1 MQEGFRLLGKL
12 VLVTGAAR
20 SGKSEFAERLATQHK
35 GIVTYI
41 ATARC
46 NSQDLDWQARI
57 ERHRQRRPQGW
68 QLEEVPLDISGSLER
83 WSQPQACV
91 LLDSLG
97 TWVANGLEEED
108 GLWGDRRDRWLETAR
123 NFPGTCI
130 VVAEETG
137 WGVVPAYASGRLF
150 RDRLG
155 EVTRHLGA
163 IADETYLI
171 VAGRILNLS
180 KIADPL

>member
-1 MQEGFRLLGKL
+1 M
-12 VLVTGAAR
+12 LVTGAAR
-20 SGKSEFAERLATQHK
+20 SGKSEFAEWLAIQHK

-41 ATARC
+41 ATARS
-46 NSQDLDWQARI
+46 NSQDPDWQARI
-57 ERHRQRRPQGW
+57 ERHRQRRPQSW
-68 QLEEVPLDISGSLER
+68 QLEEVPLQLSASLER
-83 WSQPQACV
+83 WSGPERCV

-97 TWVANGLEEED
+97 TWVANGLEETEED
-108 GLWGDRRDRWLETAR
+108 WGDRRDRWLQSAR
-123 NFPGTCI
+123 NFSGTCI

-155 EVTRHLGA
+155 EVTRRLGA

-171 VAGRILNLS
+171 VAGRVLNLS
-180 KIADPL
+180 QIAAPLPDIL

>member
-1 MQEGFRLLGKL
+1 MGNL

-20 SGKSEFAERLATQHK
+20 SGKSEFAERLANQHK

-41 ATARC
+41 ATARS
-46 NSQDLDWQARI
+46 NSQDPDWQARI
-57 ERHRQRRPQGW
+57 EQHRQRRPQDW
-68 QLEEVPLDISGSLER
+68 RVQEVPLEISRSLEDC
-83 WSQPQACV
+83 SQPQVCV

-97 TWVANGLEEED
+97 TWVANGLEEGEED
-108 GLWGDRRDRWLETAR
+108 WGDRRDHWLQTAR
-123 NFPGTCI
+123 DFAGTCI

-155 EVTRHLGA
+155 DVTRRLGA

-180 KIADPL
+180 EIADPL